1 MANSFTG
8 TINTNGEFK
17 TINELTGLTL
27 TSGKTYT
34 FQVQNMA
41 ELKIDKAVFTLYN
54 EKFTWTQGADTVY
67 IKTSSSSAVLTVL
80 ENS

>member
-17 TINELTGLTL
+17 SIDELTGLTL

-34 FQVQNMA
+34 IQVQNMA
-41 ELKIDKAVFTLYN
+41 EFKVDNAIFTLYN
-54 EKFTWTQGADTVY
+54 DKFTWTQGLDTAY
-67 IKTSSSSAVLTVL
+67 LKTGWVNVVLTVL
-80 ENS
+80 ENA